1 MQVFI
6 KASNISGKLGEEF
19 SVFGSLTPESIT
31 ILSRQGLLIGSIL
44 SVVENETKLIVSP
57 LELNINPFEVNINSS
72 NIVPFEAVF
81 FSETDF
87 RPLDENGEITYFRE
101 EVFPQEKIEE
111 IEEATTNYPILLDFF
126 NKSISFTFTDFDFEL
141 ENGIYTVTKIAKN
154 QIEEEEEPLES
165 PFLISTEFFDIN
177 GRILSMNTEVEIFDP
192 QNLIYYKISKDSGDT
207 NYKIKEYIQEISIAI
222 QEG

>member
-6 KASNISGKLGEEF
+6 KASNISDTLGEEF

-31 ILSRQGLLIGSIL
+31 ILTRQGLLIGSIL
-44 SVVENETKLIVSP
+44 SVTENETKLIVSP
-57 LELNINPFEVNINSS
+57 LELKINPFEVNINSS
-72 NIVPFEAVF
+72 NTVPFEAVF

-111 IEEATTNYPILLDFF
+111 IEESRTSDLILLDFF

-177 GRILSMNTEVEIFDP
+177 GRILSMNTEIEIFDP

-207 NYKIKEYIQEISIAI
+207 NYKIKEYIQEISISI